1 MFIDR
6 SDRANEIELQSRILT
21 SLRESGNYK
30 IFDVGCRPDCLTLS
44 LALDF

>member
-6 SDRANEIELQSRILT
+6 GDRTNEIELQCRIIT
-21 SLRESGNYK
+21 SLRESGNNK
-30 IFDVGCRPDCLTLS
+30 FFDAGCQPGCLTLS